1 MKLFIPSDNFYAII
15 KPMSGKIM
23 IVGTGNVGSSIAY
36 ALLNQRTAVKELILT
51 DIDREDAKGEVMDLS
66 DALAVAPSYLKL
78 KAGDYSDAKDVDICI
93 ITAGANQKPGET
105 RTDLAKKNSKIIK
118 EIVEAV
124 MASGFDGIFLVVS
137 NPVDTLA
144 YLTYQYSGLPP
155 ERIIG
160 SGTVLDSAR
169 LRYDLAK
176 KLGVHPKSVHAYQ
189 VGEHGDSEF
198 ALWSLA
204 TIGGEKIERLVSK
217 TDRTQIELDTR
228 NRAYEII
235 RKKGATYYGIG
246 SCVTQIVNCIL
257 NDEKRVLS
265 VSNYDD
271 NNEVYS
277 GFPAVVGRDG
287 VERRLE
293 LPIDEKEAI
302 KLQRS
307 ANAIKAT
314 IQEVA

>member
-1 MKLFIPSDNFYAII
+1 
-15 KPMSGKIM
+15 
-23 IVGTGNVGSSIAY
+23 
-36 ALLNQRTAVKELILT
+36 
-51 DIDREDAKGEVMDLS
+51 
-66 DALAVAPSYLKL
+66 
-78 KAGDYSDAKDVDICI
+78 
-93 ITAGANQKPGET
+93 
-105 RTDLAKKNSKIIK
+105 
-118 EIVEAV
+118 